1 MKIWHRSRRRHVLLC
16 ALSVATASPL
26 VAAGAQ
32 DEAARIAWQEGRR
45 LAIAGLADSALAEYA
60 RAGAAAKAIG
70 DQAIGTAVQRG
81 VADVYLVY
89 RGCADSAQR
98 MLTDAAA
105 TAATGDRSAADAL
118 VRLLAARGN
127 VTLARATLVKAYDD
141 VPSVGRLIMRESVT
155 FLQGMATIERY
166 SGHEAAAM
174 SNLSSALQIAT
185 RLHEGDAAGG
195 EPHAKGA
202 ITAENAW
209 VMFDIAQLRLHA
221 KSPGIASARE
231 GTRMM
236 EQLTEAW
243 STVSEDTGRTVARF
257 PVSRLADRL
266 EIRAI
271 GCAKSGSPCPA
282 PKPPKC

>member
-1 MKIWHRSRRRHVLLC
+1 MKMWHSSRRRRILLC
-16 ALSVATASPL
+16 ALSVATAFPL
-26 VAAGAQ
+26 VAADAQ
-32 DEAARIAWQEGRR
+32 DETARIAWQQARR
-45 LAIAGLADSALAEYA
+45 LAVAGLADSALAEYA

-127 VTLARATLVKAYDD
+127 VTLARASLVKAYDD

-155 FLQGMATIERY
+155 FLQGMAAIERY

-185 RLHEGDAAGG
+185 RLHEGDAAGP
-195 EPHAKGA
+195 ETHAIGSV
-202 ITAENAW
+202 TAENVW
-209 VMFDIAQLRLHA
+209 VMLDIAQLRLHA
-221 KSPGIASARE
+221 KSAGIASARE

-236 EQLTEAW
+236 EQLVVAW
-243 STVSEDTGRTVARF
+243 PTVSDTDRMVARF

-271 GCAKSGSPCPA
+271 GCAKSGAPCPA

>member
-1 MKIWHRSRRRHVLLC
+1 MKMWHSSRRRRILLC
-16 ALSVATASPL
+16 ALSVATAFPL
-26 VAAGAQ
+26 VAADAQ
-32 DEAARIAWQEGRR
+32 DETARIAWQQARR
-45 LAIAGLADSALAEYA
+45 LAVAGLADSALAEYA

-127 VTLARATLVKAYDD
+127 VTLARASLVKAYDD

-155 FLQGMATIERY
+155 FLQGMAAIERY

-185 RLHEGDAAGG
+185 RLHEGDAAGP
-195 EPHAKGA
+195 ETHAIGSV
-202 ITAENAW
+202 TAENVW
-209 VMFDIAQLRLHA
+209 VMLDIAQLRLHA
-221 KSPGIASARE
+221 KSAGIASARE

-236 EQLTEAW
+236 EQLVVAW
-243 STVSEDTGRTVARF
+243 PTVSDTDRMVARF

-271 GCAKSGSPCPA
+271 GCAKSGAPCPV

>member
-1 MKIWHRSRRRHVLLC
+1 MKMWHSSRRRRILLC
-16 ALSVATASPL
+16 ALSVATAFPL
-26 VAAGAQ
+26 ATADAQ
-32 DEAARIAWQEGRR
+32 DETARMAWQQARR
-45 LAIAGLADSALAEYA
+45 LAVAGLADSALAEYA

-127 VTLARATLVKAYDD
+127 VTLARASLVKAYDD

-155 FLQGMATIERY
+155 FLQGMAAIERY

-185 RLHEGDAAGG
+185 RLHEGDAAGP
-195 EPHAKGA
+195 ETHAIGSV
-202 ITAENAW
+202 TAENVW
-209 VMFDIAQLRLHA
+209 VMLDIAQLRLHA
-221 KSPGIASARE
+221 KSAGIASARE

-236 EQLTEAW
+236 EQLVVAW
-243 STVSEDTGRTVARF
+243 PTVSDTDRMVARF

-271 GCAKSGSPCPA
+271 GCAKSGAPCPA